1 MNRIDPSADPLTK
14 GGAGPA
20 SSETSVTTE
29 VSAPAPAVAFSGL
42 LRPLEILDR
51 VIAMI
56 ETFILTA
63 GILIMAASS
72 VANVIGRFVFGQ
84 SLYFAEELN
93 QFLII
98 IVTFA
103 GIGFAA
109 RHGRHIRMSAIYD
122 ALSQGLRKALM
133 IVIALVTAAAMFI
146 LAWYSYQYVVSVYE
160 TGRISPVTRMPIF
173 VTLVWLPLGFVITG
187 IQYVLTAIANL
198 TRPDVYLSVS
208 VVDTYEDSETQV

>member
-1 MNRIDPSADPLTK
+1 MNRPDPSANPSAEDSS
-14 GGAGPA
+14 GPA

-29 VSAPAPAVAFSGL
+29 VSAAMPVAAFSGL

-56 ETFILTA
+56 EAFILTA
-63 GILIMAASS
+63 GILLMAASS

-98 IVTFA
+98 VITFA

-122 ALSQGLRKALM
+122 ELSHGLRKALM
-133 IVIALVTAAAMFI
+133 VVIVLMTAAVMFV
-146 LAWYSYQYVVSVYE
+146 LAWYSYQYVLSVYH
-160 TGRISPVTRMPIF
+160 TGRISPVTRVPIF
-173 VTLVWLPLGFVITG
+173 LTLVWLPLGFVITG
-187 IQYVLTAIANL
+187 IQYGLTAVANL

-208 VVDTYEDSETQV
+208 VVDTYEDSETQI

>member
-1 MNRIDPSADPLTK
+1 MNRIDPPADPSTE

-29 VSAPAPAVAFSGL
+29 VPAPAVAFSGL

-51 VIAMI
+51 FIAMI
-56 ETFILTA
+56 EAFILTA

-122 ALSQGLRKALM
+122 ELSQGLRKTLM

-146 LAWYSYQYVVSVYE
+146 LAWYSYLYVVSVYE
-160 TGRISPVTRMPIF
+160 TGRISPVTRVPIF
-173 VTLVWLPLGFVITG
+173 LTLVWLPLGFVITG

>member
-1 MNRIDPSADPLTK
+1 MD
-14 GGAGPA
+14 
-20 SSETSVTTE
+20 
-29 VSAPAPAVAFSGL
+29 
-42 LRPLEILDR
+42 ILDR
-51 VIAMI
+51 VIARI
-56 ETFILTA
+56 EAFILTA

>member
-1 MNRIDPSADPLTK
+1 MNRIDPPADPSTG

-29 VSAPAPAVAFSGL
+29 VAAPAVAFSGL

-51 VIAMI
+51 FIAMI
-56 ETFILTA
+56 EAFILTA

-160 TGRISPVTRMPIF
+160 TGRISPVTRVPIF
-173 VTLVWLPLGFVITG
+173 LTLVWLPLGFVITG